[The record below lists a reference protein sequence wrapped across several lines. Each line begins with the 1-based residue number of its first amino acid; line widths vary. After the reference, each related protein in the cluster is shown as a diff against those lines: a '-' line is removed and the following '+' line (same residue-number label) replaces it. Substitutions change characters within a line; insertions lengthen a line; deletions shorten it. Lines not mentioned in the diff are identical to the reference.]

1 MILDHWM
8 VDTQQRRKGAFALTE
23 ALFGILLAAILLSAT
38 ILGYLQSARRAEWA
52 AYYLNA
58 QGLVM
63 KRLEQTRAARWDTQ
77 AYPNLAEH
85 NQFVST
91 NFQDIVEILDIPV
104 SGGSNLAVTVKTTI
118 TEVSV
123 VPPLRQIDIE
133 CVWPFMDKLF
143 TNRIVSYRA
152 PDQ

>member
-1 MILDHWM
+1 MILDSG
-8 VDTQQRRKGAFALTE
+8 TTGSQRSTDAAFALTE
-23 ALFGILLAAILLSAT
+23 ALFAILLAAILLAAT
-38 ILGYLQSARRAEWA
+38 ILGYMQSARRAEWS

-85 NQFVST
+85 NQFVAT
-91 NFQDIVEILDIPV
+91 NFLDVVEILDTPV
-104 SGGSNLAVTVKTTI
+104 SGGTNLSVTVKTTI
-118 TEVSV
+118 TDVSL
-123 VPPLRQIDIE
+123 VPPLRQISIE
-133 CVWPFMDKLF
+133 CVWPFMNKLF
-143 TNRIVSYRA
+143 TNRIISYRA